1 MSDETTERD
10 DEQSAGGWVDKITQV
25 LNKVTTNINT
35 QAHRAIEASNDAYTG
50 SRVEE
55 KINHFGEQLEA
66 TGIPQRLGDTKDTI
80 GEKLD
85 EVTGK
90 RLVDLLE
97 VRLEKQDMYN
107 DVLATRLAE
116 ALDRISQLEHEMQ
129 DLKRK

>member
-1 MSDETTERD
+1 MSGEKTEPV

-25 LNKVTTNINT
+25 LNKVTSNINT
-35 QAHRAIEASNDAYTG
+35 QVEHAIEAGKGAYTG
-50 SRVEE
+50 SKVEE

-66 TGIPQRLGDTKDTI
+66 TGIPQRLGDAKDTI

-116 ALDRISQLEHEMQ
+116 ALGRISQLEQEIQ
-129 DLKRK
+129 GLKGK